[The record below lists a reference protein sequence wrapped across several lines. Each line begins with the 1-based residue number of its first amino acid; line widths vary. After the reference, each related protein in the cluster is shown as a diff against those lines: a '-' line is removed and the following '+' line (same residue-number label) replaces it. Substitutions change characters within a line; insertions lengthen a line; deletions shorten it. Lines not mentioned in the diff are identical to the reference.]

1 MGKTILV
8 VVGHGLRVSDRTHMG
23 KEIIV
28 LMAVGHGFRVSDRTH
43 TWDKIVLVLV
53 GHDFRE
59 SDRTKL
65 FWWWSVTFL
74 GCRTGHTRGEQNCS
88 GGGRSHFSGVGQ
100 DTHVENKIVLVV
112 VGHIFRVSDRTHTW
126 RTKLFQVVVGHGFRV
141 SDKTHTWRTKLF
153 WWWLVTVLGCRTG
166 HTHGEQNC
174 PGGGRSR
181 FSGVGQDTRGEQNC
195 SGGGWSRFSGVG
207 QDTHVE
213 NKTVQA
219 TWWLV
224 TVFACRKRLER
235 ANLGTPPPP
244 FPLSPINHNYDVS
257 VGLVVPTETNK
268 SWESVPI
275 AYL

>member
-1 MGKTILV
+1 M
-8 VVGHGLRVSDRTHMG
+8 
-23 KEIIV
+23 
-28 LMAVGHGFRVSDRTH
+28 
-43 TWDKIVLVLV
+43 
-53 GHDFRE
+53 
-59 SDRTKL
+59 
-65 FWWWSVTFL
+65 FWWRSVTFF

-88 GGGRSHFSGVGQ
+88 GGGWSHFSGVGQ
-100 DTHVENKIVLVV
+100 NTHVENKIV
-112 VGHIFRVSDRTHTW
+112 
-126 RTKLFQVVVGHGFRV
+126 QVMVGHGFRV

-195 SGGGWSRFSGVG
+195 SDGGWSRFSGVG

-224 TVFACRKRLER
+224 TVFACRKT
-235 ANLGTPPPP
+235 LGASKRRYPPPP
-244 FPLSPINHNYDVS
+244 LSP
-257 VGLVVPTETNK
+257 VPNK
-268 SWESVPI
+268 P
-275 AYL
+275 